1 MDFIDARM
9 VYDTDGKSVIDKI
22 GILQTSVNDNS
33 SQLGDSVK
41 RLDEISVS
49 LVKFPR
55 LSGETS
61 DSGRIERA
69 LSSIESGGIRKTLLL
84 PPYVQI
90 ERPILLKSYAK
101 IVGQGEYRSQI
112 ALTLGFTGS
121 FVIGLNDSNVGYI
134 ELHDINIVGTN
145 VTSKAIDGLNL
156 TNGFDEMIGEAHHRL
171 SNILIRDMSGK
182 GMVLV
187 GKGALLVNGIS
198 VLRTKDV
205 GIDVKVWDSTFN
217 NLDVGFGGSIGIKI
231 DGGPNRFT
239 NCKSWA
245 NNIGYQIVSD
255 RHMLIACE
263 AQENWD
269 VSFEIL
275 GKNNTLD
282 VLIDGVGYN
291 RLTSTLSDIG
301 LGFKLPST
309 ATGNNI
315 RGSGCNGIF
324 GDVSTTCFKQLLQ
337 CSGFSNIF
345 IFTGADWQSSV
356 NADIDNTTNQIFING
371 NLSSYSI
378 NKSSVF
384 RSSATTNKNGVY
396 VGNDGARTNS
406 SGIFANTGGTTNT
419 NHGISF
425 NSDSISVVMCGNNVL
440 PLFNTMNI
448 GSSTQSFKNGFFNGF
463 IGNGA
468 YTTATRPSTGVP
480 VGGQIFDSTLGKPIW
495 WNGTVWKD
503 ATGATV

>member
-1 MDFIDARM
+1 MSKF
-9 VYDTDGKSVIDKI
+9 GKFTNKQNNKQI
-22 GILQTSVNDNS
+22 GDLT
-33 SQLGDSVK
+33 K
-41 RLDEISVS
+41 RADEVAVS

-55 LSGETS
+55 INGETS

-69 LSSIESGGIRKTLLL
+69 LSSIENEGVRRTLLL

-90 ERPILLKSYAK
+90 ERPILLKSYTK
-101 IVGQGEYRSQI
+101 IIGQGEYRSQI
-112 ALTLGFTGS
+112 ALTSGFNGT
-121 FVIGLNDSNVGYI
+121 FVVGLNDANVGYT
-134 ELHDINIVGTN
+134 EVHDVNIVGTN

-156 TNGFDEMIGEAHHRL
+156 TNGFDEMVGEAHHRL

-198 VLRTKDV
+198 VLRTKGV
-205 GIDVKVWDSTFN
+205 GIDIKVWDSTFN
-217 NLDVGFGGSIGIKI
+217 NLDVGFGGSIGIKV
-231 DGGPNRFT
+231 DGGPNRLT

-255 RHMLIACE
+255 RHMLLACE

-269 VSFEIL
+269 TSFEVL

-291 RLTSTLSDIG
+291 RVTSALSTIG

-309 ATGNNI
+309 AIGNNI

-324 GDVSTTCFKQLLQ
+324 ADVSTTSFKQLLQ
-337 CSGFSNIF
+337 CSGFNNIF
-345 IFTGADWQSSV
+345 IFSGSDWQVSV
-356 NADIDNTTNQIFING
+356 NDDVDNSTNQIFING

-384 RSSATTNKNGVY
+384 RSSSATNKNGVY

-406 SGIFANTGGTTNT
+406 SGVFANLSGTTNT

-425 NSDSISVVMCGNNVL
+425 DSADTSVMFCGTNVKPQWDSISLGKSNIPFNNA
-440 PLFNTMNI
+440 F
-448 GSSTQSFKNGFFNGF
+448 FKGYVKV
-463 IGNGA
+463 GA
-468 YTTATRPSTGVP
+468 VTTASRPTGMP
-480 VGGQIFDSTLGKPIW
+480 AGSMIYDTTLGKPIW
-495 WNGTVWKD
+495 YDGTVWKD
-503 ATGATV
+503 ATGAIV